1 MNVSIERKLE
11 TRKRI
16 QSLISTILQWIALGP
31 LRCQACS
38 SVLTLRRIP
47 SVVLF
52 QFSLMLEKILS
63 SSSSLMFH
71 APSES
76 LSLPGGTIFSDSA
89 CGFPLRSTFLAN
101 LLARSSG
108 RYLWACS
115 FLNYFLGR
123 IIGWQSIA
131 SRFICSLAV
140 DCQPI
145 VDPESI
151 IESLHHNWT
160 GITRNPAG

>member
-1 MNVSIERKLE
+1 MSLNVSIERKLE

-38 SVLTLRRIP
+38 SVLTLRRLP

-52 QFSLMLEKILS
+52 QFSLRLEKILS
-63 SSSSLMFH
+63 SSSSLIFH

-76 LSLPGGTIFSDSA
+76 LSLPGGAIFSDSV

-101 LLARSSG
+101 LLARSSEG
-108 RYLWACS
+108 YLWWLLL
-115 FLNYFLGR
+115 FELF
-123 IIGWQSIA
+123 
-131 SRFICSLAV
+131 SRTDNRLAGY
-140 DCQPI
+140 CQPFYRQLGSRL
-145 VDPESI
+145 P
-151 IESLHHNWT
+151 
-160 GITRNPAG
+160 TRMLL

>member
-1 MNVSIERKLE
+1 MSLNVSIERKPE
-11 TRKRI
+11 TRERNPVFDFYH
-16 QSLISTILQWIALGP
+16 SSMGSLGP

-38 SVLTLRRIP
+38 SVLTLRRLP

-52 QFSLMLEKILS
+52 QFSLRLEKILS
-63 SSSSLMFH
+63 SSSSLIFH

-76 LSLPGGTIFSDSA
+76 LSLPGGAIFSDSA

-131 SRFICSLAV
+131 SRFICSLAI
-140 DCQPI
+140 DCQRY
-145 VDPESI
+145 
-151 IESLHHNWT
+151 SL
-160 GITRNPAG
+160 